1 MFGNFLKLKKLFTSQ
16 SKTITSAAIILG
28 GASLVSRLFGIFRDR
43 VLASQFGL
51 GQELDIYYAAFRLP
65 DFIFNLLILGSLSA
79 GFIPVFTKVLENKKK
94 AWELV
99 NIVFN
104 VIILA
109 LIFIAAILF
118 IAAPWLVKLITP
130 GFDDVALSQTVKM
143 TQIMF
148 LSLVFL
154 GISAIFGS
162 VLQSLKSF
170 FIYSIAPIL
179 YNVGIIAGAL
189 FFVPTLGLYGLAWG
203 VVLGA
208 FMHMLIQLVA
218 ARLLGYRWS
227 CNFNLKNKNLKLI
240 FKLMIPRTL
249 GLIVSQ
255 VNFFVV
261 TIIGSTL
268 AAGSIAVFN
277 LANNIQS
284 FPLGL
289 FAVSFAVAAFPTL
302 SEQAEHTKK
311 FVQTMS
317 LAIRQI
323 LFFVIP
329 SSALLIVLRAQVVR
343 VILGSGKFSWSDT
356 LLTLDV
362 LSLFALSL
370 FAQSIILVLAR
381 AYYALQDTKTP
392 LLIGIVSALFN
403 ILFCL
408 LLIKPFGVSGLAL
421 AFSFSSIINCL
432 LLFAILK
439 IRLGDI
445 DDVVIFNSTFKILI
459 SSFMLA
465 ITAQAI
471 KYPMVQIMGLE
482 TFWGIA
488 LQMVAASL
496 GGLFIYFFVGWVMG
510 LEELILFIDS
520 LRKRVFKKPVLP
532 DEVVESESIQ
542 PIATA

>member
-1 MFGNFLKLKKLFTSQ
+1 MFSQISKLKKIFTNQ
-16 SKTITSAAIILG
+16 SKTITSAAIILA

-43 VLASQFGL
+43 VLASQFGA
-51 GQELDIYYAAFRLP
+51 GSELDVYYAAFRLP
-65 DFIFNLLILGSLSA
+65 DLIFNLLILGSLSA
-79 GFIPVFTKVLENKKK
+79 GFIPVFTKILDNRKK

-104 VIILA
+104 LIVISLL
-109 LIFIAAILF
+109 LISVGLYFAS
-118 IAAPWLVKLITP
+118 PWLVKLITP
-130 GFDDVALSQTVKM
+130 GFSPQLLSLTVKM

-154 GISAIFGS
+154 GVSAVFGS

-179 YNVGIIAGAL
+179 YNVGIICGAL
-189 FFVPTLGLYGLAWG
+189 FLCPTMGIYGLAWG

-208 FMHMLIQLVA
+208 FFHMLIQLIA
-218 ARLLGYRWS
+218 AFLLGYRWHW
-227 CNFNLKNKNLKLI
+227 NFDLYNKNLRTI
-240 FKLMIPRTL
+240 FTLMIPRTM

-255 VNFFVV
+255 VNFLVV

-268 AAGSIAVFN
+268 AAGSITVFN

-302 SEQAEHTKK
+302 SEQAENHKK

-317 LAIRQI
+317 LALRQI

-343 VILGSGKFSWSDT
+343 VILGAGKFSWSDT
-356 LLTLDV
+356 LLTLDA

-370 FAQSIILVLAR
+370 FAQSAILVLAR
-381 AYYALQDTKTP
+381 AYYALEDTKTP
-392 LLIGIVSALFN
+392 FLIGLVSALFN
-403 ILFCL
+403 VLLCL
-408 LLIKPFGVSGLAL
+408 LLIKPMGVSGLAL
-421 AFSFSSIINCL
+421 AFSLSSILNCFL
-432 LLFAILK
+432 LLANLK
-439 IRLGDI
+439 IKLGDI
-445 DDVVIFNSTFKILI
+445 DDARLI
-459 SSFMLA
+459 SSSIKILVAGFMLA

-471 KYPMVQIMGLE
+471 KYPMVQIMGLQ
-482 TFWGIA
+482 TFWGIT
-488 LQMVAASL
+488 LQMFASSL
-496 GGLFIYFFVGWVMG
+496 GGLFIYFFVNWVLG
-510 LEELILFIDS
+510 SEELILFVDS
-520 LRKRVFKKPVLP
+520 LRKKVFKKPILP
-532 DEVVESESIQ
+532 DEVVESEAIQ
-542 PIATA
+542 PDSIT